1 MRGNHAQLFQ
11 RGLRLGSIPAGAGEP
26 CQQSPSRPGVR
37 VYPRGCGGT
46 SAKASS
52 MVPVMGLSPRVRGN
66 QTRFGGDQCLEG
78 SIPAGAGEP
87 PVLRMDAKGGT
98 VYPRGC
104 GGTLGWKTTGRT
116 GTGLSP
122 RVRGNLRSAGSPLW
136 SRDYG
141 SIPAG
146 AGEPW
151 VKAYTLQISEYQA
164 VYPARVRGNPKHCPG
179 LPHGVSNG
187 SIPAGAGEPNEPG
200 NYLIPASKDTV
211 YPRGCGGT
219 STVDPDVITNLPVG
233 LSPRVRG
240 NPGRSLLPSQLTGKV
255 YPRGCG
261 GTTVSS
267 TAATYVHAAAV
278 YPRGCGGTRIWPR
291 IPIMMRTLRS
301 IPAGA
306 GEPTTVARQS
316 M

>member
-1 MRGNHAQLFQ
+1 MRGNPQRTQGKWLRWRSIPAGAGEPQPHFPTTGLHRVYPRGCGGTRCLGGLNYPPQGLSPRMRGNHAQLFQ

-122 RVRGNLRSAGSPLW
+122 RVRGNLYNLIPYST
-136 SRDYG
+136 DYG

-146 AGEPW
+146 AGEPG
-151 VKAYTLQISEYQA
+151 QQHPNQQYQA
-164 VYPARVRGNPKHCPG
+164 
-179 LPHGVSNG
+179 
-187 SIPAGAGEPNEPG
+187 
-200 NYLIPASKDTV
+200 V

-219 STVDPDVITNLPVG
+219 FQSRSPLASQTG

-240 NPGRSLLPSQLTGKV
+240 NPTS
-255 YPRGCG
+255 RG
-261 GTTVSS
+261 T
-267 TAATYVHAAAV
+267 
-278 YPRGCGGTRIWPR
+278 P
-291 IPIMMRTLRS
+291 
-301 IPAGA
+301 
-306 GEPTTVARQS
+306 
-316 M
+316 